1 MRFGAVFL
9 VPLGLA
15 GCAGGGLS
23 DVAGAPAGTTQAA
36 ALDVASDVSAERPL
50 HRMRRDEAERYALML
65 VNRDRAAEN
74 LPPVAWDET
83 AARAATR
90 HAADI
95 ARHGFTAHFGTDG
108 SVPELRYTEAGGTG
122 LVMENVG
129 CFADAASRELDPDP
143 TIDPAQIEKIERSF
157 MNEEPPHDG
166 HRKNILAPRHT
177 AVGIAVSAAKGLDF
191 ACMAE
196 EFVDDYGSMAAIP
209 KRAKVGQTIHV
220 TGELKAPAV
229 IAGVGLSRTD
239 APRRRGPVE
248 LNQIGGYTI
257 PKPFI
262 TYFGKGFKTPRPVDI
277 QGNHF
282 AIDVPLTDA
291 DKPGLYGVSVWASFG
306 GSKELELVS
315 LRIVRVD

>member
-1 MRFGAVFL
+1 M
-9 VPLGLA
+9 
-15 GCAGGGLS
+15 
-23 DVAGAPAGTTQAA
+23 D
-36 ALDVASDVSAERPL
+36 RPH
-50 HRMRRDEAERYALML
+50 HRMRRDEAERYALSL
-65 VNRDRAAEN
+65 VNRDRAAAN

-95 ARHGFTAHFGTDG
+95 ARHGFTAHIGTDG

-129 CFADAASRELDPDP
+129 CFADAAARELDPDP
-143 TIDPAQIEKIERSF
+143 PDRPRAVEKIERSF

-166 HRKNILAPRHT
+166 HRRNILAPRHT

-196 EFVDDYGSMAAIP
+196 EFVDDYGSMGAIP
-209 KRAKVGQTIHV
+209 KRAKVGQTIRV
-220 TGELKAPAV
+220 TGQLKAPAV
-229 IAGVGLSRTD
+229 IAGVGVSRTD
-239 APRRRGPVE
+239 SPRPRGPARAQPDGRLRDPEAVRRP
-248 LNQIGGYTI
+248 TSA
-257 PKPFI
+257 
-262 TYFGKGFKTPRPVDI
+262 KGFKTPSPVDI

-282 AIDVPLTDA
+282 AIDVPLTDGG
-291 DKPGLYGVSVWASFG
+291 KPGLYGVSVWASFG

>member
-1 MRFGAVFL
+1 MRFAAVTFIA
-9 VPLGLA
+9 LGLA
-15 GCAGGGLS
+15 GCAGGRLA
-23 DVAGAPAGTTQAA
+23 DVAGSPASATEAA
-36 ALDVASDVSAERPL
+36 ALDVASDARVDRPL
-50 HRMRRDEAERYALML
+50 RRMRRDEAERYALL
-65 VNRDRAAEN
+65 LINRDRAAAN
-74 LPPVAWDET
+74 LPPVVWDET
-83 AARAATR
+83 ASRAATR

-95 ARHGFTAHFGTDG
+95 VRHGFTAHIGTDG

-129 CFADAASRELDPDP
+129 CLADANSRELDPDP
-143 TIDPAQIEKIERSF
+143 TIDPAHIEKIEYSF

-166 HRKNILAPRHT
+166 HRRNILAPRHT
-177 AVGIAVSAAKGLDF
+177 AVGIAVSAPKGLDF

-196 EFVDDYGSMAAIP
+196 EFVDDYGEMDAIP

-220 TGELKAPAV
+220 TGELKQPAV

-239 APRRRGPVE
+239 APRPRGAVE
-248 LNQIGGYTI
+248 LNQTGSYSI
-257 PKPFI
+257 PRPFV

-291 DKPGLYGVSVWASFG
+291 GKPGLYGVSVWASFDG
-306 GSKELELVS
+306 AKELELVS
-315 LRIVRVD
+315 LRIIRVD